1 VSECGQRLLATLV
14 AVGVLGAPACAQVR
28 KSERG
33 SVGQTVAGT
42 TVTVEY
48 SRPQARGRTLFGG
61 LIKWGETWTPG
72 ADWAT
77 TLQTDHDVTV
87 EGHRLPRG
95 KYGVWTVV
103 RPDQWTVSLHRD
115 WRRFH
120 TNRPDSTDEA
130 LRLTMR
136 PDSGPPVELL
146 TFDFPEVDSTGAVLR
161 FRWGS
166 VVLPLRIGVGG
177 ASP

>member
-1 VSECGQRLLATLV
+1 VSHRGWGLLAALV
-14 AVGVLGAPACAQVR
+14 TAAALTAPAGAQAR

-42 TVTVEY
+42 TITVEY
-48 SRPQARGRTLFGG
+48 SRPRARGRTLFGG
-61 LIKWGETWTPG
+61 VVKWGEHWTPG

-77 TLQTDHDVTV
+77 TVEVDHDVTV
-87 EGHRLPRG
+87 EGRRLPKG

-103 RPDQWTVSLHRD
+103 RPESWTVSLHRE

-130 LRLTMR
+130 LRLVVR

-146 TFDFPEVDSTGAVLR
+146 TFDFPEVDSTGTTLR
-161 FRWGS
+161 FRWGT
-166 VVLPLRIGVGG
+166 VVLPVRIGVS
-177 ASP
+177 SP

>member
-1 VSECGQRLLATLV
+1 VTDSGQRILALV
-14 AVGVLGAPACAQVR
+14 VVVAAVATPACAQAK

-42 TVTVEY
+42 TITVEY
-48 SRPQARGRTLFGG
+48 SRPKARGRSLFGG
-61 LIKWGETWTPG
+61 VVKWGEHWTPG

-77 TLQTDHDVTV
+77 TVEVDHDVTV
-87 EGHRLPRG
+87 EGERLPKG

-103 RPDQWTVSLHRD
+103 QPDQWTVGFHRE

-130 LRLTMR
+130 LRLTVR

-146 TFDFPEVDSTGAVLR
+146 TFDFPEVDSTGATLR
-161 FRWGS
+161 FRWGP
-166 VVLPLRIGVGG
+166 VVVPLRIGL
-177 ASP
+177 SP

>member
-1 VSECGQRLLATLV
+1 MRAGPLLRIALAAIV
-14 AVGVLGAPACAQVR
+14 AVAAPATPASAQVK

-42 TVTVEY
+42 TIRVEY
-48 SRPQARGRTLFGG
+48 SRPRARGRTLFGG
-61 LIKWGETWTPG
+61 VVKWGEQWTPG

-77 TLQTDHDVTV
+77 TFEVDHDVTV
-87 EGHRLPRG
+87 QGQRLPRG

-103 RPDQWTVSLHRD
+103 QPDQWTISLHRD
-115 WRRFH
+115 WHRFH

-130 LRLTMR
+130 LRLPVR

-146 TFDFPEVDSTGAVLR
+146 TFDFPEVDSTGATLR
-161 FRWGS
+161 FQWGT
-166 VVLPLRIGVGG
+166 VVVPLRIGV
-177 ASP
+177 SSR

>member
-1 VSECGQRLLATLV
+1 LSECGQTVLAALI
-14 AVGVLGAPACAQVR
+14 ALGVLGTPACAQVK

-48 SRPQARGRTLFGG
+48 SRPNARGRTLFGG
-61 LIKWGETWTPG
+61 VVKWGETWTPG

-77 TLQTDHDVTV
+77 TLETDHDVTV
-87 EGHRLPRG
+87 EGQRLPRG

-103 RPDQWTVSLHRD
+103 RPDQWTVTLHRN
-115 WRRFH
+115 WHRFH

-130 LRLTMR
+130 LRLAVR

-146 TFDFPEVDSTGAVLR
+146 TFDFPEVDSTGATLR
-161 FRWGS
+161 LRWGS

-177 ASP
+177 AAP